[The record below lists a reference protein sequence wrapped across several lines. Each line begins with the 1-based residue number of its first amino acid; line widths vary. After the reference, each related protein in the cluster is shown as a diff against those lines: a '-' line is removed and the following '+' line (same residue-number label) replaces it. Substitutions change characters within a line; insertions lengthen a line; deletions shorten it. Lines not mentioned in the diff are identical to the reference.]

1 MDVTRIAWGFNLIIK
16 SKQVLGTT
24 KSIRW
29 LQFGGRNM
37 NQELDTKKDLS
48 FYQTPETKEKT
59 PPHLTKCRTWFQD
72 PRCILEELVAIC
84 EGIFTAKHLFEEV
97 LAPWAP
103 GQ

>member
-1 MDVTRIAWGFNLIIK
+1 MDVTRIAWGFNLIIR

-29 LQFGGRNM
+29 LQFGGLNM

-48 FYQTPETKEKT
+48 FYQ
-59 PPHLTKCRTWFQD
+59 HLTKCRTWFQD
-72 PRCILEELVAIC
+72 PRCILEELVEIR

-97 LAPWAP
+97 LAPGEP